1 MSLLANFRKSH
12 ALAIRPLDGAL
23 LGAFSPHSPKAGA
36 PNRPGGT
43 RMAILEIDLVSSI
56 PLYSHCLTLLGD
68 TAYSFVE
75 GIFRPCADRTGVAR
89 G

>member
-1 MSLLANFRKSH
+1 MSLLANFGQPH

-43 RMAILEIDLVSSI
+43 RMAILEIDLAGSI
-56 PLYSHCLTLLGD
+56 SI
-68 TAYSFVE
+68 V
-75 GIFRPCADRTGVAR
+75 
-89 G
+89 